1 MRLYGI
7 NFKNFRNIRFEE
19 TQSKKIIAIS
29 MIPWGC
35 SSDDLQK
42 VINKALKPIDVEVS
56 YQSCILA
63 KGFIFIELDNFY

>member
-1 MRLYGI
+1 
-7 NFKNFRNIRFEE
+7 
-19 TQSKKIIAIS
+19 

>member
-7 NFKNFRNIRFEE
+7 NYNSLRSVRFEE
-19 TQSKKIIAIS
+19 AQSKKIIAIN

-42 VINKALKPIDVEVS
+42 AINKALKPID
-56 YQSCILA
+56 L
-63 KGFIFIELDNFY
+63 